1 MNFQSFIEH
10 LVREEDL
17 TIEMSFDNNLN
28 KFIYDLKT
36 NTYYDL
42 TIYETTNDKGTE
54 AICCKVSRLRRNTY
68 YYIVPLSRYESTIK
82 ELRKIVKEECMTPLE
97 TFCSEQWLKVLNKYA

>member
-36 NTYYDL
+36 KTYYDL
-42 TIYETTNDKGTE
+42 TIYETTYDKGTE
-54 AICCKVSRLRRNTY
+54 AICCKVSRLRRNTN
-68 YYIVPLSRYESTIK
+68 YYIVPLSSYELTIK
-82 ELRKIVKEECMTPLE
+82 ELCNIIKEECMTPLE
-97 TFCSEQWLKVLNKYA
+97 TFCSEQWLNVLNKYT